1 MKKFGHIIVI
11 FFAPFFILGV
21 FVPRVTHATTATSAK
36 KVTSSLQVAGWIPY
50 WRTTAGT
57 ADATVH
63 ITDFTEISPFGFTVK
78 NDGEL
83 YDAMNL
89 SSTSWQTLIA
99 TARTN
104 GVKVIPTITWSD
116 PDAIDAVLRNPTLRK
131 AQVHAIITML
141 NTYNF
146 DGVDIDYENK
156 YDTTENYFSLFL
168 QELWNATGKRLVVC
182 SIEPRTPLTSRFDVI
197 PKNVTYANDY
207 TALNKYCDHVR
218 IMTYDQGTVDLR
230 LDASAVGPYNP
241 IADTQWVTKVIQLAE
256 QTISKKKIFIGVATY
271 GHEYEVTPVAGGYT
285 YNFLTSF
292 DPAYATNIASAYDL
306 APLRDSAGELNVI
319 YTPTST
325 APVAPLGD
333 NQTNNTPIATTSTG
347 LEQVLAGQAPT
358 TSATGRSTTFNYL
371 SWSDAQAVQDKI
383 TLAKKLG
390 VAGIAIFKIDG
401 GEDPALWNVLNKM

>member
-1 MKKFGHIIVI
+1 MKRTVIVAAV
-11 FFAPFFILGV
+11 FFCAFSTFF
-21 FVPRVTHATTATSAK
+21 PRVSNAVTVTTVTKKATTPT
-36 KVTSSLQVAGWIPY
+36 LHIAGWIPY
-50 WRTTAGT
+50 WRTVAGT
-57 ADATVH
+57 ADATAH
-63 ITDFTEISPFGFTVK
+63 ITDFNEVSPFGFTVK

-89 SSTSWQTLIA
+89 ASTSWQTLIA
-99 TARTN
+99 TARAN

-116 PDAIDAVLRNPTLRK
+116 PDAIDAVLRSPTLRK
-131 AQVHAIITML
+131 AHVQAIIAML
-141 NTYNF
+141 NKYNF

-156 YDTTENYFSLFL
+156 YDTTEPYFSLFL
-168 QELWNATGKRLVVC
+168 HDLWNATGKRLVVC
-182 SIEPRTPLTSRFDVI
+182 SIEPRTPLSSRFDVI
-197 PKNVTYANDY
+197 PAHVTYANDY
-207 TALNKYCDHVR
+207 TALNKYCDQVR

-230 LDASAVGPYNP
+230 LDASAIGPYDP
-241 IADTQWVTKVIQLAE
+241 IADTQWVTKVINLAA
-256 QTISKKKIFIGVATY
+256 QTISKKKIYIGVATY

-292 DPAYATNIASAYDL
+292 DPAYALGIASSYNL

-325 APVAPLGD
+325 TPVLPASD
-333 NQTNNTPIATTSTG
+333 NQTNNTPVATTSTI
-347 LEQVLAGQAPT
+347 VSS
-358 TSATGRSTTFNYL
+358 SASVSAQTKPFNYL

-401 GEDPALWNVLNKM
+401 GEDPALWTVLQKI